1 MRGHVDAEALAMCRE
16 GLLGR
21 RAAAR
26 IRAHVSSC
34 SRCAE
39 ADAELAALPALLALT
54 GAAAPMPA
62 ELIARMDAV
71 IAAEAAGRLAE
82 APQQVVPGVPAVSPA
97 DVTGPEV
104 TGPEVTGP
112 EVTGP
117 EPGGHVPR
125 GRPGVA
131 ARKVLALAAAVA
143 VVAAGG
149 GYLLSRLPSSSS
161 GPSASSAAAPSTAG
175 SPAVRGGGRVNA
187 TAGAGGLTVISSGTN
202 YQPEKLVGQIAAVL
216 ARYGIQAPGH
226 RVPAAINSASAH
238 ATSGSTES
246 GSTAPTGQLL
256 EPSRL
261 AALSECVARIAA
273 GQRPWMIDEA
283 RYSGRPATI
292 IVLPAT
298 AQALTRVW
306 VVGPACSASRS
317 DVIAHTALPGSG

>member
-26 IRAHVSSC
+26 IRAHVSGC
-34 SRCAE
+34 PRCAE

-54 GAAAPMPA
+54 GAAPMPA

-71 IAAEAAGRLAE
+71 IAAEAAGRRAE
-82 APQQVVPGVPAVSPA
+82 APQQVVPGVPAASPSH
-97 DVTGPEV
+97 VTAPHV
-104 TGPEVTGP
+104 TAPAPSGRA
-112 EVTGP
+112 
-117 EPGGHVPR
+117 PR
-125 GRPGVA
+125 RRPGFA
-131 ARKVLALAAAVA
+131 ARKVLAFAAAVA

-149 GYLLSRLPSSSS
+149 GYLLSHLASSSS
-161 GPSASSAAAPSTAG
+161 GPSASSAAAPAAG
-175 SPAVRGGGRVNA
+175 QSSAVRAGGKVNA
-187 TAGAGGLTVISSGTN
+187 TAGGNGLTVISSGTN
-202 YQPEKLVGQIAAVL
+202 YQPGKLVGQIAAVL
-216 ARYGIQAPGH
+216 ARYGIRAPGQH
-226 RVPAAINSASAH
+226 VPAAVTPA
-238 ATSGSTES
+238 SGSI
-246 GSTAPTGQLL
+246 APTGQLL

-283 RYSGRPATI
+283 HYSGRPATI

-317 DVIAHTALPGSG
+317 DVIARTALPRSG